1 MRGTNNGKAE
11 MKRSIAV
18 MEYWSVAVEHSN
30 VLRFQHPI
38 TPIGILL
45 HLIAPN
51 CSNLH
56 QSIYQHSNTPTL
68 QRSTF

>member
-1 MRGTNNGKAE
+1 
-11 MKRSIAV
+11 
-18 MEYWSVAVEHSN
+18 MEYWRVAVEHSN

-38 TPIGILL
+38 TPNGILL

-68 QRSTF
+68 QHSTF